1 MEWSSKVL
9 GKKIIRSILWYAS
22 VKSEA
27 GQVKIRLVVKLWPL
41 VSSSSVLFIALG
53 SLLSPRIL
61 HYEFIITW
69 RNSEE
74 INTVIHIG
82 SGNFK

>member
-1 MEWSSKVL
+1 M
-9 GKKIIRSILWYAS
+9 
-22 VKSEA
+22 KSEA
-27 GQVKIRLVVKLWPL
+27 GQVKIGLVVKLWPL
-41 VSSSSVLFIALG
+41 VSSSSILFIALG
-53 SLLSPRIL
+53 YLLSPRIV

-69 RNSEE
+69 RNSEK